1 MFDEKTQ
8 QALGYYVYMLIDP
21 SNNKPFYVGKGKNNR
36 VFDHIEHAV
45 KNPSDCSDKCDTIRA
60 IGADKVV
67 HVIVTHGL
75 KTEDEAFKIEAVLI
89 DVLNHYYGSLLTNE
103 QSGHHVNETGIMT
116 ADEIERLYNAK
127 QLNKIGDD
135 CVIININGQ
144 YNRAMG
150 KAAIYNATKECWR
163 MDKDKVKKIK
173 YVLSEYRG
181 LIVEVFE
188 VDEWYTK
195 KRQYGPSSKKA
206 GQLYDGWGFDGKI
219 APAAIRDLYINK
231 SIAHKKVQGRANPI
245 TYSL

>member
-1 MFDEKTQ
+1 
-8 QALGYYVYMLIDP
+8 MLIDP
-21 SNNKPFYVGKGKNNR
+21 RNNKPFYVGKGTNNR

-45 KNPSDCSDKCDTIRA
+45 NKPSDFSEKCDTIRA
-60 IGADKVV
+60 IGADKVR

-75 KTEDEAFKIEAVLI
+75 KTEDEALKIEAMLI
-89 DVLNHYYGSLLTNE
+89 DVLNHYYGSQLTNA
-103 QSGHHVNETGIMT
+103 QSGHHVNKTGIMNT
-116 ADEIERLYNAK
+116 NEIKRIYSAE

-150 KAAIYNATKECWR
+150 EEAIYNATKECWR
-163 MDKDKVKKIK
+163 MGKDKVKKIK

-181 LIVEVFE
+181 FIVEVFE

-195 KRQYGPSSKKA
+195 ERPYGPNSKKA
-206 GQLYDGWGFDGKI
+206 GHTYYGWGFNGKI

-231 SIAHKKVQGRANPI
+231 SIAHKKVQGRAYPI